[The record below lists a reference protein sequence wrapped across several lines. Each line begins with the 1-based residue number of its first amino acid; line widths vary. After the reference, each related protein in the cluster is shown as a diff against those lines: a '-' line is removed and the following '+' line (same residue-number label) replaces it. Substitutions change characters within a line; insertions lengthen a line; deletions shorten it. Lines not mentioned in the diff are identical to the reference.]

1 MATTKDPSP
10 LPVGDIALFDN
21 DVPALFGGNYWVTVT
36 HSLTAKDGS
45 AINTDPLQATQEM
58 VITAPQFTLPDAEI
72 VSQHP
77 PAGTSGLYGMELP
90 HIVFREPA
98 LPWEREVTGPSGTTP
113 PWLALLVLTDDELV
127 GALDSTVRA
136 STIKIADFVGTDIG
150 AYRAALTVED
160 DVDTLQTCS
169 YITIAASTFT
179 SLLPRID
186 ELVYL
191 AHCRQA
197 NVSDKAAQAL
207 DPNGF
212 FSTVVANRFPAQP
225 AGTQP
230 ARRNIVHLVSLEGLE
245 SVLTGSPDFGG
256 HTDVALLSLASWT
269 FQCLPDN
276 AADFRG
282 LVNGLVASESPGDG
296 SMSPAAMWLRLP
308 SAPLPP
314 TTDPGVASEVS
325 GRLENGFVPLAYHTR
340 TGEDAFAWYRGP
352 LTPVIPEP
360 VAKSGPFLSSDAAIA
375 YQQSFGMFDMSLAAA
390 WQAGRAA
397 ALSDKVF
404 GQKLLDYRRRTHR
417 LTDSLLSRLQNTYFF
432 SQSQIATLDTDT
444 SVHDE
449 FISVLDAALIARL
462 AAASVSAPAANGGA
476 PADPPPPPPPDPQ
489 TAVREFLAL
498 PDVQQKIAD
507 IVADDLAGIAEW
519 LARLLLLYPVPFNML
534 VADER
539 LLKTESLRF
548 FYVDTNWTDALL
560 DGALSL
566 GLESSR
572 QTFFQMMTHGLLADA
587 ARDAATRLRAS
598 ITGVDPPAAQK
609 DQSLISG
616 FLLRSTLV
624 SGWPTLA
631 VRPYLDDGT
640 LLRILRMDHLS
651 SNVLLA
657 LFWGVPD
664 YIELSEPQEGFRFGV
679 DDDGNVTLRNLTP
692 PPTSSATPIGGQIG
706 DPLQIFDP
714 HGQQQ
719 LGMRAA
725 GSRTLNLAPSSS
737 SGLVN
742 MVMGGVTK
750 ASGGTAPSSF
760 GPAAFALQ
768 MVKAPEAIKFMSQ
781 ATPPQENA

>member
-21 DVPALFGGNYWVTVT
+21 DVPALFSGNYWVTVT

-58 VITAPQFTLPDAEI
+58 VVTAPQFTLPDAEI

-77 PAGTSGLYGMELP
+77 PAGTSGLFGEELP

-98 LPWEREVTGPSGTTP
+98 LPWEREMSDPSGMTP

-127 GALDSTVRA
+127 GALDSAVRA

-150 AYRAALTVED
+150 AYKASLTVED
-160 DVDTLQTCS
+160 DVDTSQTCS
-169 YITIAASTFT
+169 YITIAASAFT

-186 ELVYL
+186 ELAYL

-212 FSTVVANRFPAQP
+212 FSMVIANRFPAQP
-225 AGTQP
+225 DDTQP
-230 ARRNIVHLVSLEGLE
+230 ARKNIVHLVSLEGLE
-245 SVLTGSPDFGG
+245 SVLTASPDFGG
-256 HTDVALLSLASWT
+256 QTNVALLSLASWT

-282 LVNGLVASESPGDG
+282 LVNGLVESETLGDG
-296 SMSPAAMWLRLP
+296 SMRPAAMWLRLP
-308 SAPLPP
+308 APALPS
-314 TTDPGVASEVS
+314 TTDPGVASEIS
-325 GRLENGFVPLAYHTR
+325 GRFANGFVPLAYHTR

-352 LTPVIPEP
+352 LTPVIPQA

-417 LTDSLLSRLQNTYFF
+417 LTDTLLSRLQNTYFF

-449 FISVLDAALIARL
+449 FISVLDAALVARL
-462 AAASVSAPAANGGA
+462 AQASVSAPAANSGA
-476 PADPPPPPPPDPQ
+476 PADPPPPPDPQ

-498 PDVQQKIAD
+498 PDVQQKITD
-507 IVADDLAGIAEW
+507 LVADDLADIAEW
-519 LARLLLLYPVPFNML
+519 LARLLLLYPVPFNLL

-572 QTFFQMMTHGLLADA
+572 QTFFQMMTNGVV
-587 ARDAATRLRAS
+587 RDAAMDAATKLRAS
-598 ITGVDPPAAQK
+598 ITGVDPPASQK

-624 SGWPTLA
+624 SGWPTLS
-631 VRPYLDDGT
+631 VRPYLNDGT

-651 SNVLLA
+651 SNMLLA

-692 PPTSSATPIGGQIG
+692 PSASSAIPIGRQIG

-714 HGQQQ
+714 HGQRQ

-725 GSRTLNLAPSSS
+725 GSRTLNLAPSSGT
-737 SGLVN
+737 GLVN
-742 MVMGGVTK
+742 MVLGGVTK
-750 ASGGTAPSSF
+750 AAGGTAPGSF

-768 MVKAPEAIKFMSQ
+768 MVKAPEAIRFMSQ